1 MCEVVNGGTPRT
13 GVTDYWGGEHLWITP
28 AEMGKRKSPYA
39 DDTERKLTDAG
50 LRNSSAQMLPHFSV
64 ILSSR
69 APIGYLVINTKPMST
84 NQGCK
89 GLVPDEQLDYKY
101 LYHYLTSIVE
111 LLDSLGTGATFREL
125 SSGKLK
131 EVPIPVPPLPEQ
143 RRIVALLDEAFADLA
158 AARAAAE
165 RNLRNARAL
174 FDSRLNEVF
183 TRKGEGWVERRL
195 GDFGKV
201 SMCKRIFK
209 EETTPNGDIPFYKIG
224 TFGKEPDAY
233 IPIETYNRY
242 RAKYPFPKKGDILI
256 SASGTIG
263 RRIRYGGEPA
273 YFQDSNIVWIDNDE
287 KQVLNDFLYHFYR
300 ACEWNSTKGATISRL
315 YNDNLRQIVIAL
327 PTSFQ
332 EQRRIVAHLDALA
345 AETRKLENLFERK
358 LAALDELKKSIL
370 RQAFNGEL

>member
-1 MCEVVNGGTPRT
+1 
-13 GVTDYWGGEHLWITP
+13 
-28 AEMGKRKSPYA
+28 
-39 DDTERKLTDAG
+39 
-50 LRNSSAQMLPHFSV
+50 
-64 ILSSR
+64 
-69 APIGYLVINTKPMST
+69 MST